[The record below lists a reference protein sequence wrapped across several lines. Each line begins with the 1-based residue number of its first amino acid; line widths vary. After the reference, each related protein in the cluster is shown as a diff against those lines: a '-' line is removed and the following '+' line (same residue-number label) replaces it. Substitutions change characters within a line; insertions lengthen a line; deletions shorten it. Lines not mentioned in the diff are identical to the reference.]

1 MNEVLNQIWGYVLP
15 IGGGV
20 TLGAL
25 IIAILVPTIK
35 GVINKAVSKVDIAKI
50 EQAAVDKGLDKI
62 KTVSF
67 KQSIQPVVESE
78 LRKISEEANR
88 RIDSKI
94 DEMNT
99 NYTKLV
105 NILAKL
111 AAYFDNSIAV
121 TDEAK
126 KELYNA
132 IADAQKDGKIEQTIS
147 VEEFIA
153 DTPPAAETPVFES
166 ENGDGYITVER

>member
-1 MNEVLNQIWGYVLP
+1 MNELLNQIWGYVLP

-25 IIAILVPTIK
+25 IIAILVPTIN

-78 LRKISEEANR
+78 LRKVSEEANR

-121 TDEAK
+121 TDAAK
-126 KELYNA
+126 RNSTMPL
-132 IADAQKDGKIEQTIS
+132 QTRKKTAKS
-147 VEEFIA
+147 NKRF
-153 DTPPAAETPVFES
+153 
-166 ENGDGYITVER
+166 R

>member
-1 MNEVLNQIWGYVLP
+1 M
-15 IGGGV
+15 
-20 TLGAL
+20 
-25 IIAILVPTIK
+25 
-35 GVINKAVSKVDIAKI
+35 
-50 EQAAVDKGLDKI
+50 
-62 KTVSF
+62 
-67 KQSIQPVVESE
+67 ESE

-126 KELYNA
+126 RNSTMPL
-132 IADAQKDGKIEQTIS
+132 QTRKKTAKS
-147 VEEFIA
+147 NKRF
-153 DTPPAAETPVFES
+153 
-166 ENGDGYITVER
+166 R

>member
-1 MNEVLNQIWGYVLP
+1 M
-15 IGGGV
+15 
-20 TLGAL
+20 
-25 IIAILVPTIK
+25 
-35 GVINKAVSKVDIAKI
+35 
-50 EQAAVDKGLDKI
+50 
-62 KTVSF
+62 
-67 KQSIQPVVESE
+67 ESE

>member
-1 MNEVLNQIWGYVLP
+1 MNGLLNQIWGYVLP

-78 LRKISEEANR
+78 LRKI
-88 RIDSKI
+88 
-94 DEMNT
+94 
-99 NYTKLV
+99 
-105 NILAKL
+105 
-111 AAYFDNSIAV
+111 AV
-121 TDEAK
+121 
-126 KELYNA
+126 
-132 IADAQKDGKIEQTIS
+132 
-147 VEEFIA
+147 FIFA
-153 DTPPAAETPVFES
+153 LL
-166 ENGDGYITVER
+166 